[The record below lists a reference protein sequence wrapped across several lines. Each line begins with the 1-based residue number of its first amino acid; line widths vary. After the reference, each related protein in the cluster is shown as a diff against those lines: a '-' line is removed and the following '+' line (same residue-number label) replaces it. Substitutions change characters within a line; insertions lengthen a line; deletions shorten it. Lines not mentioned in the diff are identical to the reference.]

1 MFGYMTDLDTV
12 EECSSECVTASG
24 HDLQSALYNFMN
36 EW

>member
-1 MFGYMTDLDTV
+1 MFGYMTDLDSV
-12 EECSSECVTASG
+12 EECSSIVVTASG

>member
-12 EECSSECVTASG
+12 DECSSESVSVSG
-24 HDLQSALYNFMN
+24 HDLMSALYNFMD